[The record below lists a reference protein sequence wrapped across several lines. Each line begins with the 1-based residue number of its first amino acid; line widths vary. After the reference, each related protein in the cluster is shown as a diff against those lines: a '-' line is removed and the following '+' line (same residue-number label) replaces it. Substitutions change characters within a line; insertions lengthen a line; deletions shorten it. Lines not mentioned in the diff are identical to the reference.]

1 MNAVERKLVL
11 AILCLLLFG
20 GASRLVLSATEEPV
34 SWEALPAPS
43 GEDAEAVAERAPGSG
58 ASFAEKTDE
67 TGENGADEAKKT
79 KKKSGRSGGKSAKSA
94 KLPPLAEGE
103 RIDVNSASAQQ
114 LQRLPGVGPALA
126 QAIVAYREE
135 HGPFDGPENLL
146 RVKGI
151 GKGKLHSLSPKI
163 TFRK

>member
-11 AILCLLLFG
+11 AILCLLLFV

-43 GEDAEAVAERAPGSG
+43 GEDAEAVAERAPGSD

-67 TGENGADEAKKT
+67 TGENGANEAKKT